1 MKQILFSIAFL
12 FSTVTSFSQEIKL
25 KNGKVLIDGK
35 EILSYERQDWGDME
49 IHFYNL
55 ENKEEVLYMKKNSNE
70 TRTYYEDD
78 FTQIRFLAF
87 GKSLET
93 KIDKPWKKFVEWLF
107 QNKVFD
113 NAGQFNEE
121 KIDLFIKNYDEKIT
135 ARTIR

>member
-1 MKQILFSIAFL
+1 MKQIFYSIAFL
-12 FSTVTSFSQEIKL
+12 ISTVTTFSQEIKL
-25 KNGKVLIDGK
+25 KDGKVLIDGK
-35 EILSYERQDWGDME
+35 EILSYERQNWGDME

-55 ENKEEVLYMKKNSNE
+55 ETKDEVLYMKKNSNE

-78 FTQIRFLAF
+78 FTQIRFLTY
-87 GKSLET
+87 GKLLET

-113 NAGQFNEE
+113 NTGKFNEE
-121 KIDLFIKNYDEKIT
+121 KVDLLIKNYDEKIT

>member
-1 MKQILFSIAFL
+1 MKQILFTIAFFIL
-12 FSTVTSFSQEIKL
+12 TVTSFSQEIKL
-25 KNGKVLIDGK
+25 KDGKVIIDGK
-35 EILSYERQDWGDME
+35 EILNYERQNWGDME

-55 ENKEEVLYMKKNSNE
+55 GTKDEVLYMKKNSNE

-78 FTQIRFLAF
+78 FTQIRFLTY
-87 GKSLET
+87 GKLLET

-113 NAGQFNEE
+113 NTGKFNEE
-121 KIDLFIKNYDEKIT
+121 KVDLLIKNYDEKIT

>member
-1 MKQILFSIAFL
+1 MKQIFYSIAFL
-12 FSTVTSFSQEIKL
+12 ISTVTTFSQEIKL
-25 KNGKVLIDGK
+25 KDGKVLIDGK
-35 EILSYERQDWGDME
+35 EILSYERQNWGDME

-55 ENKEEVLYMKKNSNE
+55 ETKDEVLYMKKNSNE

-78 FTQIRFLAF
+78 FTQIRFLTY
-87 GKSLET
+87 GKLLET

-113 NAGQFNEE
+113 NAGKFNEE
-121 KIDLFIKNYDEKIT
+121 KVDLLIKNYDEKIT